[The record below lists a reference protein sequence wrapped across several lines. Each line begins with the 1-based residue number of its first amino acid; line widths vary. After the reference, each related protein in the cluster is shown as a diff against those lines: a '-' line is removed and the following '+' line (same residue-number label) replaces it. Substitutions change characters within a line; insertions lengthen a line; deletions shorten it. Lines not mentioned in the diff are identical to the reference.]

1 MYNASEECINALNDT
16 RRDLRFRLKID
27 NSLEIK
33 DNIVEFELEEGILP
47 DENFELGGGVASS
60 FNVKIKDIDN
70 SYKDF
75 DFNNKKLNVEI
86 GIILDDETMEYI
98 QMGIFTI
105 EEVQRDKNEI
115 TLKAIDNMVK
125 LEKDYSPNLT
135 YPTTV
140 RDMALE
146 ICNLCEIELQ
156 TDEFE
161 NNDYVVD
168 SKIEFQTCRNVVKE
182 IAKLSGGF
190 AKINRSG
197 KLEFIKLTDTDFT
210 IDKNRYIEL
219 EKSSS
224 FSVGSLIITETDF
237 PREPVELNI
246 TLTPFTASWFGDLR
260 VEVGD
265 KVKLDDGIS
274 IEETIITNQVITFN
288 GGLKYKSSCGGL
300 NEQQQETQHI
310 SNQAKTNQKF
320 ASEIK
325 QNVKEISMRVKN
337 DELENIVTQNADS
350 WGLSINGKL
359 KNVNCLFNDEGMN
372 IYNGSLRIYDK
383 SMDADNKKVVFGA
396 DNTGTLIFSGIF
408 QQTDAN
414 GNNSVEIRN
423 NQLKV
428 YNWKKKGDYVGSLG
442 ALVRNQDENKPMIGL
457 WNDTDSAI
465 SIGYQDTES
474 SSIYSYIILD
484 KYNVLGDSSNYPILF
499 YLPTKFKND
508 VRLEKINFSDTEDKL
523 YIRGLNVDEE
533 ANMFIYGDNISVF
546 GNFSATGTKNRIVD
560 IGNNKMAKL
569 NAIESAECVF
579 EDFGEAV
586 VGEDGEITI
595 NIDEIFL
602 KTVNTDYP
610 YQVFLQPYGE
620 GSVYPMERNKDNFVI
635 KGTPG
640 LSFGWRI
647 VCKQKGYEEVRLDI
661 IENVFEEVEENER
674 L

>member
-47 DENFELGGGVASS
+47 DEDFILGGGVASS

-75 DFNNKKLNVEI
+75 DFNSKELNVEI
-86 GIILDDETMEYI
+86 GIQLEDETIEYI
-98 QMGIFTI
+98 QIGVFTI

-197 KLEFIKLTDTDFT
+197 KLEFIKLADADFT
-210 IDKNRYIEL
+210 IDKSRYIEL

-224 FSVGSLIITETDF
+224 FYIDSLIITETDF

-246 TLTPFTASWFGDLR
+246 KLTPFTASWFGDLR

-274 IEETIITNQVITFN
+274 IEETVITNQVITFN
-288 GGLKYKSSCGGL
+288 GGLKYESSCSGL

-310 SNQAKTNQKF
+310 SNQSKTNQKF